1 MLQFLPES
9 TPTPNPKGA
18 SMTKAKQAPTTIAST
33 SIDYDKYSNMTTSQ
47 LLNSLESAK
56 KKRVKFQT
64 QANNAN
70 ALIDFLT
77 DKIRDSLKKPK
88 YDFVPYEKSGLPEL
102 AKKVKKQFAPKE
114 LVRLRE
120 ELKSEISRD
129 YGDEL

>member
-1 MLQFLPES
+1 MLQFLPKS

-18 SMTKAKQAPTTIAST
+18 SMTKAKQATTIASAG
-33 SIDYDKYSNMTTSQ
+33 IDYDKYSNMTTSQ

-56 KKRVKFQT
+56 KKRVKFQA

-120 ELKSEISRD
+120 ELKSEISAD

>member
-1 MLQFLPES
+1 
-9 TPTPNPKGA
+9 
-18 SMTKAKQAPTTIAST
+18 MTKAKQTHTSIASAN
-33 SIDYDKYSNMTTSQ
+33 IDYDKYSNMTTIQ

-56 KKRVKFQT
+56 KRREKFQT

-114 LVRLRE
+114 LVRLRK
-120 ELKSEISRD
+120 ELEREISGD
-129 YGDEL
+129 YSDEL

>member
-1 MLQFLPES
+1 
-9 TPTPNPKGA
+9 
-18 SMTKAKQAPTTIAST
+18 MTKAKQAPTIASA

-64 QANNAN
+64 QANSAN

-102 AKKVKKQFAPKE
+102 AKKVKKQFTPKE
-114 LVRLRE
+114 LVQLRE

>member
-1 MLQFLPES
+1 
-9 TPTPNPKGA
+9 
-18 SMTKAKQAPTTIAST
+18 MTKAKQAATIASAG
-33 SIDYDKYSNMTTSQ
+33 IDYDKYSNMTTSQ

-88 YDFVPYEKSGLPEL
+88 YDFVPYENSGLPEL
-102 AKKVKKQFAPKE
+102 AKKVKKQFTPKE

-129 YGDEL
+129 YGDDL